1 MENHFYSTGPR
12 KDITIN
18 KSVLSSFIIEPGANT
33 IILLN
38 AVSKLVCMPISN
50 FHCKLILAGQAMS
63 STEWCY
69 SGRLQGPVTYKC
81 AQ

>member
-1 MENHFYSTGPR
+1 MENHFYSAGPR

-38 AVSKLVCMPISN
+38 AVINLKGAVSWSACQS
-50 FHCKLILAGQAMS
+50 
-63 STEWCY
+63 
-69 SGRLQGPVTYKC
+69 VTSIVI
-81 AQ
+81 

>member
-12 KDITIN
+12 KDITIT

-38 AVSKLVCMPISN
+38 AVINSKV
-50 FHCKLILAGQAMS
+50 Q
-63 STEWCY
+63 
-69 SGRLQGPVTYKC
+69 
-81 AQ
+81 